1 MRRARISQVPAD
13 TCAYSPTL
21 PRLLCAL
28 SVLVCFAGPS
38 SAHQPSLNAWLQVS
52 DMRRAR
58 IVAGALVE
66 GDDDA
71 QEGNAGSWINTVLM
85 LEEVSLCMCM

>member
-1 MRRARISQVPAD
+1 
-13 TCAYSPTL
+13 
-21 PRLLCAL
+21 
-28 SVLVCFAGPS
+28 
-38 SAHQPSLNAWLQVS
+38 
-52 DMRRAR
+52 MRRAR

-85 LEEVSLCMCM
+85 LEEVSLSFCMKRNRGAWDAGLTVALGAKLMLDLPKRATRAAGSAQCSCCRRSVCVL